1 MAVALVAKNKTKISF
16 FLCTNFLLFYR
27 HKHFPTRALPQ
38 MHLEV
43 HRIPPDDQMF
53 TRALCTLLSFH
64 LNNQSIKK
72 ALFRPLNLSF
82 YTILKLNFWN
92 FAKSFIKKIKNYFSY
107 RDPIPD
113 DLKSFLVCKFTC
125 ASCSSSYI
133 GKTCHH
139 FKIRIK
145 EHIKRIISLIILN
158 IYTPPQHALIDII
171 LFLVK

>member
-27 HKHFPTRALPQ
+27 HKHFPTRALLQ

-64 LNNQSIKK
+64 LSNQSIKK

-82 YTILKLNFWN
+82 QYGSTINQNKGGNSIHQKNIAKLCRIYCNM
-92 FAKSFIKKIKNYFSY
+92 AEKKKYEVKNNTDSIENHF
-107 RDPIPD
+107 
-113 DLKSFLVCKFTC
+113 
-125 ASCSSSYI
+125 YI
-133 GKTCHH
+133 N
-139 FKIRIK
+139 R
-145 EHIKRIISLIILN
+145 
-158 IYTPPQHALIDII
+158 
-171 LFLVK
+171 